1 MQNER
6 MRIYPEFK
14 IFNCAFYEY
23 NGSPFFVKFVTEIY
37 LLNFVKFLGNN
48 IMLAYPNLS
57 Y

>member
-37 LLNFVKFLGNN
+37 LLNSVKFLGNN